1 MSLIDKASRS
11 KSPYKMMLTEKASV
25 EDNDSYIIQPTILMD
40 ILNDEMEKMCMDKKS
55 KKEFSGYRTQL
66 KKSEW
71 KLKGMLNHVDD
82 TIYRDQINKTI
93 EGMLK
98 HIKLVQPNGD
108 WVLLEYEVDI
118 RHNKSNDQAVML
130 AANFVDSRN
139 EQDMR
144 YQNGVPAVDVKV
156 DVTGNNRELIEAI
169 QAQGANSTDSG
180 LQDLMKQFLET
191 QIAAANQNQKPANK
205 QKKQIDKED
214 AVSDEV
220 LADFSE

>member
-108 WVLLEYEVDI
+108 WAVMEYETDI
-118 RHNKSNDQAVML
+118 RKNVQGDDSIML
-130 AANFVDSRN
+130 AVSFVDVRN
-139 EQDMR
+139 E
-144 YQNGVPAVDVKV
+144 K
-156 DVTGNNRELIEAI
+156 
-169 QAQGANSTDSG
+169 
-180 LQDLMKQFLET
+180 
-191 QIAAANQNQKPANK
+191 
-205 QKKQIDKED
+205 
-214 AVSDEV
+214 
-220 LADFSE
+220 

>member
-1 MSLIDKASRS
+1 
-11 KSPYKMMLTEKASV
+11 MLTEKASV

-108 WVLLEYEVDI
+108 WAVMEYETDI
-118 RHNKSNDQAVML
+118 RKNVQGDDSIML
-130 AANFVDSRN
+130 AVSFVDVRN
-139 EQDMR
+139 EKDLKYR
-144 YQNGVPAVDVKV
+144 NGVPVVDVNV
-156 DVTGNNRELIEAI
+156 DVTGSNKELIEAI
-169 QAQGANSTDSG
+169 KSQSDNSNDG
-180 LQDLMKQFLET
+180 ELKDLLKQF
-191 QIAAANQNQKPANK
+191 ISMMA
-205 QKKQIDKED
+205 KKEMQEQQSSIKTKKVEEKFDGDPEG
-214 AVSDEV
+214 
-220 LADFSE
+220 FSE

>member
-108 WVLLEYEVDI
+108 WAVMEYETDI
-118 RHNKSNDQAVML
+118 RKNVQGDDSIML
-130 AANFVDSRN
+130 AVSFVDVRN
-139 EQDMR
+139 EKDLKYR
-144 YQNGVPAVDVKV
+144 NGVPVVDVNV
-156 DVTGNNRELIEAI
+156 DVTGSNKELIEAI
-169 QAQGANSTDSG
+169 KSQSDNSDDG
-180 LQDLMKQFLET
+180 ELKDLLKQF
-191 QIAAANQNQKPANK
+191 ISMMA
-205 QKKQIDKED
+205 KKEMQEQQSSIKTKKVEEKFDGDPEG
-214 AVSDEV
+214 
-220 LADFSE
+220 FSE

>member
-1 MSLIDKASRS
+1 
-11 KSPYKMMLTEKASV
+11 
-25 EDNDSYIIQPTILMD
+25 MD

-108 WVLLEYEVDI
+108 WAVMEYETDI
-118 RHNKSNDQAVML
+118 RKNVQGDDSIML
-130 AANFVDSRN
+130 AVSFVDVRN
-139 EQDMR
+139 EKDLKYR
-144 YQNGVPAVDVKV
+144 NGVPVVDVNV
-156 DVTGNNRELIEAI
+156 DVTGSNKELIEAI
-169 QAQGANSTDSG
+169 KSQSDNSDDG
-180 LQDLMKQFLET
+180 ELKDLLKQF
-191 QIAAANQNQKPANK
+191 ISMMA
-205 QKKQIDKED
+205 KKEMQEQQSSIKTKKVEEKFDGDPEG
-214 AVSDEV
+214 
-220 LADFSE
+220 FSE

>member
-1 MSLIDKASRS
+1 
-11 KSPYKMMLTEKASV
+11 MLTEKASV

-108 WVLLEYEVDI
+108 WAVMEYETDI
-118 RHNKSNDQAVML
+118 RKNVQGDDSIML
-130 AANFVDSRN
+130 AVSFVDVRN
-139 EQDMR
+139 EKDLKYR
-144 YQNGVPAVDVKV
+144 NGVPVVDVNV
-156 DVTGNNRELIEAI
+156 DVTGSNKELIEAI
-169 QAQGANSTDSG
+169 KSQSDNSDDG
-180 LQDLMKQFLET
+180 ELKDLLKQF
-191 QIAAANQNQKPANK
+191 ISMMA
-205 QKKQIDKED
+205 KKEMQEQQSSIKTKKVEEKFDGDPEG
-214 AVSDEV
+214 
-220 LADFSE
+220 FSE

>member
-108 WVLLEYEVDI
+108 WAVMEYETDI
-118 RHNKSNDQAVML
+118 RKNVQGDDSIML
-130 AANFVDSRN
+130 AVSFVDVRN
-139 EQDMR
+139 EKDLKYR
-144 YQNGVPAVDVKV
+144 NGVPVVDVNV
-156 DVTGNNRELIEAI
+156 DVTGSNKELIEAI
-169 QAQGANSTDSG
+169 KSQSDNSNDG
-180 LQDLMKQFLET
+180 ELKDLLKQF
-191 QIAAANQNQKPANK
+191 ISMMA
-205 QKKQIDKED
+205 KKEMQEQQSSIKTKKVEEKFDGDPEG
-214 AVSDEV
+214 
-220 LADFSE
+220 FSE